1 MTMTRKN
8 KTAALLSATLGLL
21 LLTSACEPLP
31 PSGKALDSMSG
42 QKTLTQQ
49 RLKTSASE
57 AIAAGRAQEAAE
69 HFEKL
74 YLKNNK
80 SANIALNYAQA
91 LRKTGKAQRA
101 VVILAPFVEKKS
113 KIDPVMALEFAS
125 ASVEIGNDER
135 AMAVAEKVLADP
147 KAADLHPNMNNIV
160 GIVLDGQGRHKEA
173 ETAYRAALEGW
184 EGDATSVM
192 NNLALCLVSQGLFDD
207 ALTTLR
213 QALIAN
219 PDRAEIARNI
229 EIVSELRKSVLP
241 APGSKSKSGKK

>member
-1 MTMTRKN
+1 MRMKN
-8 KTAALLSATLGLL
+8 TAVLIAATLSLL
-21 LLTSACEPLP
+21 CLTAACEPLP
-31 PSGKALDSMSG
+31 SSGKAIDSMSG
-42 QKTLTQQ
+42 QKKLTQQ
-49 RLKTSASE
+49 RQKTEAYE

-80 SANIALNYAQA
+80 NREFALNYAQA

-101 VVILAPFVEKKS
+101 VVVLAPFVEKKS

-135 AMAVAEKVLADP
+135 ALAVAEKVLADP
-147 KAADLHPNMNNIV
+147 KAADLHPNMHNIV

-173 ETAYRAALEGW
+173 ETAYRTALEGW
-184 EGDATSVM
+184 EGDSTSVM

-213 QALIAN
+213 QALVAN
-219 PDRAEIARNI
+219 PNRAEIARNI
-229 EIVSELRKSVLP
+229 EIVSDLRKSVLP
-241 APGSKSKSGKK
+241 APGKKSKPKKE